1 MWGQAQKNCVIPQKN
16 CVIFQK
22 TKTGCGDRT
31 ALKLTWAQKNCEQ
44 FLETQLEQSQNY
56 YSAKKLRI
64 VFKNQSRIR
73 PIWVL
78 HLHYKAHYGK
88 NFSKNF
94 WRNSILFTQVWF
106 VLYDFWSFGTI
117 WHERRYLWLR
127 KS

>member
-1 MWGQAQKNCVIPQKN
+1 MPDSINADASSWSIGGRRAQSGGRTRVWGQAQKNCVIPQKN

-94 WRNSILFTQVWF
+94 WRNSILFT
-106 VLYDFWSFGTI
+106 
-117 WHERRYLWLR
+117 
-127 KS
+127 